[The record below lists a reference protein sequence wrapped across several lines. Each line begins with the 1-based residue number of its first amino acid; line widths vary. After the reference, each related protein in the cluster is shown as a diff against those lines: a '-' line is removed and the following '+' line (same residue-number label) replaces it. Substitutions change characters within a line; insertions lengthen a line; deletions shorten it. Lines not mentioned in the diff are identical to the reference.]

1 MTEQDRTINQL
12 DKYGINLKLQA
23 ALMTS
28 KEPDI
33 FTAEDVQAETTY
45 N

>member
-1 MTEQDRTINQL
+1 MMEQDGTTNKL
-12 DKYGINLKLQA
+12 GKYGINLKLQA

-33 FTAEDVQAETTY
+33 FTAETLQTETTH